1 MNVKKNKSV
10 DSILKKTLVPKLFER
25 KTTLIIEQI
34 MNNEKIKRSFLID
47 VLLLSSDINFSVEN
61 NTKRKEKNLKNEIST
76 LSILK
81 EKKSKGENNINRLYK

>member
-34 MNNEKIKRSFLID
+34 LNNEKIKRSFLID

>member
-1 MNVKKNKSV
+1 VS
-10 DSILKKTLVPKLFER
+10 KLFER

-81 EKKSKGENNINRLYK
+81 EKKSKGENNINSLYK

>member
-81 EKKSKGENNINRLYK
+81 KKSKGK